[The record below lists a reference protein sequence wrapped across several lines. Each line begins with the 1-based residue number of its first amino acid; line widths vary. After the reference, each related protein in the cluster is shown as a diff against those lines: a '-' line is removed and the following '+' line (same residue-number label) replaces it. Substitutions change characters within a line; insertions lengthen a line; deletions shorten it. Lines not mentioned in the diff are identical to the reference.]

1 MPINPRKFLWG
12 ALAGSGLSLAAGGL
26 FAQTPETTVAPDVI
40 TYACERGVTVDV
52 VYAGDVAVL
61 RAEGRLVSL
70 GQAVSASGARY
81 VERPDGTGYQWWG
94 KGNEARLTH
103 LDAPDG
109 DDVDLYTRCIAQ
121 P

>member
-1 MPINPRKFLWG
+1 MKTSLRNAVRVSL
-12 ALAGSGLSLAAGGL
+12 LAGCLASAASGL

-40 TYACERGVTVDV
+40 TYTCERGVMVDV

-109 DDVDLYTRCIAQ
+109 DEVNLYTRCTAQ